1 MRIKK
6 MVPSL
11 QSFDC
16 STNSP
21 CQYQPA
27 ERRVWRI
34 WMLMLGC
41 KGLTRSMITLTW
53 WVAPNWLPLEKNSVH
68 LHILH
73 ENAPLC
79 KRLHQILLKPQRDG
93 IELQS
98 QHLRKKKSQLINF
111 WYVTRRC
118 MFQDQIILSKSLRL
132 TLKLPRTD
140 S

>member
-1 MRIKK
+1 MI
-6 MVPSL
+6 PSL

-41 KGLTRSMITLTW
+41 KGLTRSMITLIW
-53 WVAPNWLPLEKNSVH
+53 GVASNWSPSKKTKH
-68 LHILH
+68 LRIWH